1 MKKEVKMKDYGM
13 FSDFGNQKVDAI
25 VQFAFANR
33 MEWPDVLPMLRNLAK
48 SDYDRL
54 GEATDTAV
62 REAVYEALLLTSPFY
77 V

>member
-1 MKKEVKMKDYGM
+1 MKDYGM

-25 VQFAFANR
+25 VQFAFVNR
-33 MEWPDVLPMLRNLAK
+33 MEWPDVLPMLRNLAS
-48 SDYDRL
+48 SDYDRC

-62 REAVYEALLLTSPFY
+62 REAVYESLLLTSDFY

>member
-1 MKKEVKMKDYGM
+1 MKKEIEMKDYGM

-25 VQFAFANR
+25 VQFAFENR
-33 MEWPDVLPMLRNLAK
+33 MEWPDVLPMLRNLAN

-62 REAVYEALLLTSPFY
+62 REAVYESLLLTSDFY